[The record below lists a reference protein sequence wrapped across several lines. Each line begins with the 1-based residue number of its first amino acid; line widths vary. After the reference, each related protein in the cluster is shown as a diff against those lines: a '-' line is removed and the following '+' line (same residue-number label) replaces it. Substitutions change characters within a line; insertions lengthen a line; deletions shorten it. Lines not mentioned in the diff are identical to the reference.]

1 MADPIDTGKKTVT
14 GRTIWRDPK
23 TGEDYSERS
32 TTFEIDGIYYTM
44 PTVAEDGS
52 QYTDD
57 QIRDYVKKYG
67 PSDYLTGEELPK
79 FKSQEDAIEYAI
91 SRSDTR
97 KKKEEPMLGKQMEM
111 FNEGGLK
118 DEGGEVDPVSGNDVP
133 IGSTKEE
140 VRDDIP
146 AMVSEGEFVFPA
158 DVVRYIGLNNLM
170 NMRQEAKM
178 GLKKMEAMGQM
189 GNGDEATLPDDMPF
203 GMADIVIVEGSDEPK
218 EMAQGGV
225 IQAQTGKFITPMFN
239 PSDRDNREYKNAK
252 GESLFIPF
260 LNGQPV
266 YPIPEGYFPVGQVPT
281 ETTPETPAPAE
292 DSGDGGRDDGPRVNA
307 FTEAGSWA
315 GSPLDM
321 YIKEADKVTTYG
333 NIASGV
339 GAAFNP
345 LIGGFM
351 AVAIK
356 NEKRKIIATIDDR
369 IEQAKTEEDK
379 EQLKDIKARLTDP
392 ERKGILGK
400 AINSVFDGIKDSL
413 GLSKEEQE
421 VAENVTKKTINTDT
435 NEPDNTTQKD
445 IEEITKVSIDEP
457 TTEEQ
462 MLAASGALDADYA
475 GEKIDPADAEIAS
488 IGRPRDE
495 FGQVGLSD
503 PEKEKE
509 IDLTGFETLQRR
521 TVPSFFRETGRTP
534 IVEPAPKALQVTGG
548 VGEIKTRRDDIRAYI
563 ESIKDP
569 ETAADALNNVTN
581 TINSTAKPMQ
591 FSKRKSDTEKQTD
604 EVLESG
610 PVIKD
615 TISPG
620 VIADKPNLSAAQET
634 KDRKRRKKQRRE
646 KQKAASKALSSFD
659 KNVAGVK
666 SKAGLKNKAAQAGIK
681 KEADKIKS
689 KLEQQEKGITTGF
702 KKGGLASRK

>member
-23 TGEDYSERS
+23 TGKDYSERS

-97 KKKEEPMLGKQMEM
+97 KKKEEPMLEKQMEM

-118 DEGGEVDPVSGNDVP
+118 DEGGSVDPVSGNDVP

-203 GMADIVIVEGSDEPK
+203 GMADIVIVEGSDESK

-239 PSDRDNREYKNAK
+239 PSDQDNREYKNAQ

-260 LNGQPV
+260 LNGEPV
-266 YPIPEGYFPVGQVPT
+266 YPIPAGYFPVGQAPT

-292 DSGDGGRDDGPRVNA
+292 DDGGGGGKKPVVNA

-321 YIKEADKVTTYG
+321 YIKEAEKVSAYG
-333 NIASGV
+333 NMAAGATAALNPVV
-339 GAAFNP
+339 GMFVFGA
-345 LIGGFM
+345 L
-351 AVAIK
+351 K
-356 NEKRKIIATIDDR
+356 NEKRKLNNTIDAR
-369 IEQAKTEEDK
+369 IKEAEKAGLTDSVAALKAVKKRMSPEGQSVLEQAQSTVIGAFKSLLGIEEGTEESAKID
-379 EQLKDIKARLTDP
+379 EGIAKASKITP
-392 ERKGILGK
+392 KPK
-400 AINSVFDGIKDSL
+400 AITPEEQAIISGMDSVPSAGEKVDAVSEVRASIENITNPETALDEINKVTSIIEKLEQENKDSL
-413 GLSKEEQE
+413 DE
-421 VAENVTKKTINTDT
+421 IN
-435 NEPDNTTQKD
+435 
-445 IEEITKVSIDEP
+445 
-457 TTEEQ
+457 
-462 MLAASGALDADYA
+462 
-475 GEKIDPADAEIAS
+475 
-488 IGRPRDE
+488 
-495 FGQVGLSD
+495 
-503 PEKEKE
+503 
-509 IDLTGFETLQRR
+509 
-521 TVPSFFRETGRTP
+521 
-534 IVEPAPKALQVTGG
+534 
-548 VGEIKTRRDDIRAYI
+548 
-563 ESIKDP
+563 
-569 ETAADALNNVTN
+569 
-581 TINSTAKPMQ
+581 
-591 FSKRKSDTEKQTD
+591 KQTD
-604 EVLESG
+604 
-610 PVIKD
+610 
-615 TISPG
+615 TILKSAPAG
-620 VIADKPNLSAAQET
+620 VIAAQPDLSAAQET

-646 KQKAASKALSSFD
+646 RQKAASKALSSFD

-666 SKAGLKNKAAQAGIK
+666 AKAGLKNKAAQAGIK

>member
-14 GRTIWRDPK
+14 GRTIWRDSK

-97 KKKEEPMLGKQMEM
+97 KKKEEPMLEKQMEM

-118 DEGGEVDPVSGNDVP
+118 DEGGSVDPVSGNDVP

-239 PSDRDNREYKNAK
+239 PSDQDNREYKNAQ

-260 LNGQPV
+260 LNGEPV
-266 YPIPEGYFPVGQVPT
+266 YPIPAGYFPVGQAPT
-281 ETTPETPAPAE
+281 ETEAETPAPAE
-292 DSGDGGRDDGPRVNA
+292 DDGGGGGDRGPRKNA

-321 YIKEADKVTTYG
+321 YIKEAEKVSAYG
-333 NIASGV
+333 NMAAGATAALNPVV
-339 GAAFNP
+339 GMFVFGA
-345 LIGGFM
+345 L
-351 AVAIK
+351 K
-356 NEKRKIIATIDDR
+356 NEKRKLNNTIDAR
-369 IEQAKTEEDK
+369 IKEAEKAGLTDSVAALKAVKKRMSPEGQSVLEQAQSTVVDAFKSLLGIEKGTK
-379 EQLKDIKARLTDP
+379 EA
-392 ERKGILGK
+392 
-400 AINSVFDGIKDSL
+400 
-413 GLSKEEQE
+413 
-421 VAENVTKKTINTDT
+421 
-435 NEPDNTTQKD
+435 
-445 IEEITKVSIDEP
+445 TKVDNAIVNAGKVNVDTSDADVEKLAKVSVEDTFAEDMLSAKAETDEGTRFAYP
-457 TTEEQ
+457 DEENFESTAEQ
-462 MLAASGALDADYA
+462 MQRAEFMGEFTKPENITSSAEQMQRAEMMGEFTQPENITSSAEQMQRAEFQMAD
-475 GEKIDPADAEIAS
+475 E
-488 IGRPRDE
+488 
-495 FGQVGLSD
+495 
-503 PEKEKE
+503 
-509 IDLTGFETLQRR
+509 
-521 TVPSFFRETGRTP
+521 
-534 IVEPAPKALQVTGG
+534 
-548 VGEIKTRRDDIRAYI
+548 DIRAYI

-569 ETAADALNNVTN
+569 KTAADAFNNVTN
-581 TINSTAKPMQ
+581 VIDQTQTSTLRGRNKGRTNIR
-591 FSKRKSDTEKQTD
+591 STEDQTN

-615 TISPG
+615 TTSAG
-620 VIADKPNLSAAQET
+620 VIADKPDLDAAQKT
-634 KDRKRRKKQRRE
+634 KNKKRRKKHQAAID
-646 KQKAASKALSSFD
+646 KLQKGRTTADERKKIVKKAT
-659 KNVAGVK
+659 GVET
-666 SKAGLKNKAAQAGIK
+666 SGQQETAGLDVGSGAGGK
-681 KEADKIKS
+681 DYV
-689 KLEQQEKGITTGF
+689 GPMR
-702 KKGGLASRK
+702 KGGLASRKK

>member
-1 MADPIDTGKKTVT
+1 MY
-14 GRTIWRDPK
+14 
-23 TGEDYSERS
+23 E
-32 TTFEIDGIYYTM
+32 
-44 PTVAEDGS
+44 
-52 QYTDD
+52 
-57 QIRDYVKKYG
+57 
-67 PSDYLTGEELPK
+67 
-79 FKSQEDAIEYAI
+79 
-91 SRSDTR
+91 
-97 KKKEEPMLGKQMEM
+97 KQMEM

-118 DEGGEVDPVSGNDVP
+118 DEGGSVDPVSGNDVP

-225 IQAQTGKFITPMFN
+225 IQAQTGTFVTPMFN
-239 PSDRDNREYKNAK
+239 PSDRDDREYKNAK

-266 YPIPEGYFPVGQVPT
+266 YPIPAGYFPVGQTPT
-281 ETTPETPAPAE
+281 ETEETETPAPAE
-292 DSGDGGRDDGPRVNA
+292 DDGGGGGKKPVVNA

-321 YIKEADKVTTYG
+321 YIKEAEKISAYG
-333 NIASGV
+333 NMAAGATAALNPVV
-339 GAAFNP
+339 GMFVFGA
-345 LIGGFM
+345 L
-351 AVAIK
+351 K
-356 NEKRKIIATIDDR
+356 NEKRKLNNTIDAR
-369 IEQAKTEEDK
+369 IKEAEKAGLTDSVAALKAVKKRMSPEGQSVLEQAQSTVIGAFKSLLGIEKGTEESTKVD
-379 EQLKDIKARLTDP
+379 EL
-392 ERKGILGK
+392 
-400 AINSVFDGIKDSL
+400 
-413 GLSKEEQE
+413 
-421 VAENVTKKTINTDT
+421 TKKAGEINEKTTDA
-435 NEPDNTTQKD
+435 E
-445 IEEITKVSIDEP
+445 IEKLSMAGSIDEAVNEGITKP
-457 TTEEQ
+457 KEEDTVQ
-462 MLAASGALDADYA
+462 P
-475 GEKIDPADAEIAS
+475 ET
-488 IGRPRDE
+488 DE
-495 FGQVGLSD
+495 GTRFAYPD
-503 PEKEKE
+503 N
-509 IDLTGFETLQRR
+509 I
-521 TVPSFFRETGRTP
+521 
-534 IVEPAPKALQVTGG
+534 APKADEEGDALAFANQMDKMGFDYRYTDYNRLDNYAARENYLDEGGRNYEEKEGLLNQPKPENISQDIREYENAQGESLFIPFLNGKPMYPIPAGASQKTIENKYLSIFQNEPGIETVPRIIDPDSNKGKRKVTVGPVPKAEQVTGG
-548 VGEIKTRRDDIRAYI
+548 VGEIKTRADDIRAYM

-569 ETAADALNNVTN
+569 ETAVDALSTISDTMSTFSTN
-581 TINSTAKPMQ
+581 AKPMQ
-591 FSKRKSDTEKQTD
+591 FARSKSDTEKQTD

>member
-14 GRTIWRDPK
+14 GRTIWRDPE

-67 PSDYLTGEELPK
+67 PTDYLTGEELPK

-97 KKKEEPMLGKQMEM
+97 KQKEEPMLEEQMEL

-146 AMVSEGEFVFPA
+146 AMVSEGEFIFPA
-158 DVVRYIGLNNLM
+158 DVVRYIGLENLM
-170 NMRQEAKM
+170 RLRQDAKM

-189 GNGDEATLPDDMPF
+189 GNGDEATIPDDMPF
-203 GMADIVIVEGSDEPK
+203 DMADIVIVEGPDEPK

-225 IQAQTGKFITPMFN
+225 IKAQTGTFVTPIFD
-239 PSDRDNREYKNAK
+239 PKDKDTREYKNEK

-260 LNGQPV
+260 LNGEPV
-266 YPIPEGYFPVGQVPT
+266 YPVPAGYSPVGQAPT

-292 DSGDGGRDDGPRVNA
+292 DDGGGGGKKPVVNE

-321 YIKEADKVTTYG
+321 YIKEADKVSTYG
-333 NIASGV
+333 NVASGV
-339 GAAFNP
+339 AAVLNP

-351 AVAIK
+351 AAAVK
-356 NEKRKIIATIDDR
+356 NEKRKILATIDNR

-379 EQLKDIKARLTDP
+379 KQLEDIKKRLTDP
-392 ERKGILGK
+392 ERKSILGQAVTELIAPITNALGITDENQIK
-400 AINSVFDGIKDSL
+400 AVEKISV
-413 GLSKEEQE
+413 
-421 VAENVTKKTINTDT
+421 
-435 NEPDNTTQKD
+435 DNTKQ
-445 IEEITKVSIDEP
+445 KVSKSDEL

-475 GEKIDPADAEIAS
+475 GEKIDPADDEIAS

-495 FGQVGLSD
+495 FGQVVLSD
-503 PEKEKE
+503 LEKET
-509 IDLTGFETLQRR
+509 DLPSELNRMAGPITEQTLPKSLADAPAYNLSRTLQAGIDGRL
-521 TVPSFFRETGRTP
+521 PSTG
-534 IVEPAPKALQVTGG
+534 ADL
-548 VGEIKTRRDDIRAYI
+548 
-563 ESIKDP
+563 
-569 ETAADALNNVTN
+569 ETADYNVYKDLRASIENITNPQTALDSLTNITN
-581 TINSTAKPMQ
+581 TLSMAGSINQTVNEDITKP
-591 FSKRKSDTEKQTD
+591 KSETEKQTD
-604 EVLESG
+604 IILESA
-610 PVIKD
+610 PA
-615 TISPG
+615 G
-620 VIADKPNLSAAQET
+620 VIAAQPDLSAAQAT
-634 KDRKRRKKQRRE
+634 KDKKRRKKQRRE
-646 KQKAASKALSSFD
+646 RQKAASKALSSFD

-666 SKAGLKNKAAQAGIK
+666 AKAGLKNKAAQAGIK

-702 KKGGLASRK
+702 AKGGLASRRK